1 MAESTASG
9 VDEDQCV
16 FRKDRK
22 CSDQIFIVEHLSET
36 MKETKQLDFL
46 TFKDLDKA
54 RENVKIEAVWQ
65 ILEIFEVRGKSLIG
79 TKIF

>member
-1 MAESTASG
+1 
-9 VDEDQCV
+9 
-16 FRKDRK
+16 
-22 CSDQIFIVEHLSET
+22 

-54 RENVKIEAVWQ
+54 RENVKIEAMWQ
-65 ILEIFEVRGKSLIG
+65 ILEIFEVGGKSLIG